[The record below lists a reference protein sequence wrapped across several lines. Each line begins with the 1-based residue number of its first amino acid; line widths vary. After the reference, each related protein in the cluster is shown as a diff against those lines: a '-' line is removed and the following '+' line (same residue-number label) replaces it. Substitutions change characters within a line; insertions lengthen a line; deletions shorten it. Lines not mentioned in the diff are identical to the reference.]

1 MVPEGNTSH
10 SPSLTLSHLSD
21 DLGRI
26 TAGEMAVGTPPPRSS
41 GEGTGLWFDKTG
53 LYGLND
59 SVKEATLEATTGKI
73 TAGAGKVRLG
83 QAGILVFSAGTVVLN
98 RTLDDGTTR
107 TLSDDTT
114 RTIHDELG
122 VPTGLIEPDGDVS
135 FGSNLS
141 TPATTGFQIFSNAQN
156 YNGEA
161 MGAGDMLLG
170 DNSANKPNILW
181 DASVPGFLFRQGTVV
196 MNYMSALALIQA
208 GAKASRL
215 SGSPQ
220 TIAAS
225 VDTPIQFNEETYDD
239 EIYINLG
246 SDSTKITI
254 PANYGGRYTVGFY
267 TNILEATGTTGRS
280 FAAWVRYNEASTVC
294 AAQLFPV
301 AGNSAPM
308 SSQDDYVLN
317 AGDYLKLH
325 YEHNDSVSHTVFGNM
340 WIRRVEMSRAV
351 PVICVPIIEPLA
363 VAVPS
368 CRNSCEDCC
377 QANPDLRGTSD
388 IPGG

>member
-1 MVPEGNTSH
+1 MDVILRKLGKAAGLDPQEQDQLELWFQRQYVTR
-10 SPSLTLSHLSD
+10 PVKELSQLND
-21 DLGRI
+21 DLGRVV
-26 TAGEMAVGTPPPRSS
+26 AGEMAVGTPPPRSS
-41 GEGTGLWFDKTG
+41 SEGTGLWLDKTG
-53 LYGLND
+53 LYGLAGD
-59 SVKEATLEATTGKI
+59 LQEAIFDAVTGRI
-73 TAGAGKVRLG
+73 TAGAGTVRLG
-83 QAGILVFSAGTVVLN
+83 HFGIQVFTGGTQVLE
-98 RTLDDGTTR
+98 RTTSDGGTR
-107 TLSDDTT
+107 TTSDGKT
-114 RTIHDELG
+114 RTVYNETG
-122 VPTGLIEPDGDVS
+122 VPSGAIEPDGDVS

-141 TPATTGFQIFSNAQN
+141 APATTGFKIFSNAQD

-196 MNYMSALALIQA
+196 MNYMSASALIQA
-208 GAKASRL
+208 GAKASQL
-215 SGSPQ
+215 SGTPQ

-239 EIYINLG
+239 ESYIALG
-246 SDSTKITI
+246 SDNTKITI
-254 PANYGGRYTVGFY
+254 PTNYGGRYTVGFY

-308 SSQDDYVLN
+308 SSQDDYVLS

-325 YEHNDSVSHTVFGNM
+325 YEHNNSVSHTVFGNM
-340 WIRRVEMSRAV
+340 WIRRVR
-351 PVICVPIIEPLA
+351 
-363 VAVPS
+363 
-368 CRNSCEDCC
+368 
-377 QANPDLRGTSD
+377 
-388 IPGG
+388 